1 MIFDEKF
8 LEDVME
14 NPIEGIVKVCEFV
27 LERRETS
34 LGWTNEDLDELTE
47 AYALVQS
54 IFETYN
60 LTTTIP
66 VPSVTGSIHSDC
78 QVLNSAFSD
87 IAQEFRSSANRI
99 KFQSLKTRYTITLG
113 AGFFYE
119 FSDGDLQ
126 RIQTL
131 ISELRDLLTSSKE
144 FAEDHRARLLKR
156 LEVLQSELHKRV
168 SNLDRFWG
176 LMGDAGAA
184 LGKFGK
190 DAKPIVDRIREII
203 DIIWRTQARAEELPS
218 ATPRPMLSDDD
229 ET

>member
-66 VPSVTGSIHSDC
+66 VPSVTGTT
-78 QVLNSAFSD
+78 A
-87 IAQEFRSSANRI
+87 
-99 KFQSLKTRYTITLG
+99 
-113 AGFFYE
+113 
-119 FSDGDLQ
+119 
-126 RIQTL
+126 
-131 ISELRDLLTSSKE
+131 LT
-144 FAEDHRARLLKR
+144 
-156 LEVLQSELHKRV
+156 V
-168 SNLDRFWG
+168 
-176 LMGDAGAA
+176 
-184 LGKFGK
+184 
-190 DAKPIVDRIREII
+190 
-203 DIIWRTQARAEELPS
+203 
-218 ATPRPMLSDDD
+218 
-229 ET
+229 